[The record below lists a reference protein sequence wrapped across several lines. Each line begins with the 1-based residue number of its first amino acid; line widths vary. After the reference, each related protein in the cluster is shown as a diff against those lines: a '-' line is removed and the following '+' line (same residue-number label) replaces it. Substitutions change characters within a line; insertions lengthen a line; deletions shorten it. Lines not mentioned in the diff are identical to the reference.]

1 MAFGLFRKR
10 LPDMTATAA
19 APQAAQPAA
28 HSEPAAAVESDSAKE
43 ILELLELELGAM
55 IRQLERAA
63 NSVAGGAEATATTLA
78 AIRDRT
84 DALTGRTNAAQ
95 SNASTFAHAADKFT
109 QSALGIGAQVREAGK
124 LADEASAAAQEARA
138 NVDRLRESSAAI
150 GNVVNLIAQIA
161 RQTTLLALNST
172 IEAARAGAAG
182 RGFAVVATEVK
193 ALAVQ
198 TQGATEEITKK
209 IDALQRDAAGSADAV
224 HRISQAIEAIRP
236 VFETVNGAVAE
247 QNATTSEVSGNATSA
262 SQFII
267 SVGESAAE
275 IDAATKA
282 AESHGENVASA
293 GKAVTAFAQKLKS
306 RCAVLLRQNEH
317 DDRRKTERLPCHLKL
332 ETARGVLPVYEIA
345 MDGVLIGGADAGR
358 LASQAMIE
366 GTLEGVGACRLRVV
380 EQSKAGARAQFVNPD
395 AALREKIEDRLWSI
409 HEENTEFVTRAMEAG
424 NALTGIFEQAV
435 ARGEVKIE
443 DLFDTDYAEI
453 AGTNPQ
459 QYRTRYGLGRPR
471 AAVVPGSVSGKG
483 PALGVLRHG
492 RSQRLPAGAQQDLFA
507 SAAAGRCRVE
517 HSQQPQPA
525 DVQRSGGV
533 GCRAQPAL
541 VSGAELC
548 ARHGQRKYC
557 DDARDRRSDPR
568 AGPALGRISDGL
580 QALVRAQARRQRA
593 NHLLRPELEWECR
606 GEPAN
611 GSDWRTLK
619 TCPSYNL
626 QYWTPAPTERLPSG

>member
-10 LPDMTATAA
+10 LPDMAASAA

-28 HSEPAAAVESDSAKE
+28 NSEPAAAVEGDSAKE

-182 RGFAVVATEVK
+182 KGFAVVATEVK

-198 TQGATEEITKK
+198 TQGATEEITRK

-262 SQFII
+262 SEFIV

-282 AESHGENVASA
+282 AETHGENVASA

-306 RCAVLLRQNEH
+306 RCAVLLRQSEH

-332 ETARGVLPVYEIA
+332 ETARGVLPVYEIS
-345 MDGVLIGGADAGR
+345 MDGVLIGGADAG
-358 LASQAMIE
+358 LATQAMIE
-366 GTLEGVGACRLRVV
+366 GTLEDIGACRLRVV
-380 EQSKAGARAQFVNPD
+380 EQSRAGARAQFVNPD
-395 AALREKIEDRLWSI
+395 AALNEKIEDRLWSI

-435 ARGEVKIE
+435 ARGEVRID

-459 QYRTRYGLGRPR
+459 QYRTRYLDWADRALPPFQEAFLAKDPRMAFCAMVDRNGFLPVHNRIYSHPQRPGDVAWNTANSR
-471 AAVVPGSVSGKG
+471 N
-483 PALGVLRHG
+483 R
-492 RSQRLPAGAQQDLFA
+492 RIFNDPAGL
-507 SAAAGRCRVE
+507 AAAHNLR
-517 HSQQPQPA
+517 SYL
-525 DVQRSGGV
+525 VQS
-533 GCRAQPAL
+533 
-541 VSGAELC
+541 
-548 ARHGQRKYC
+548 Y
-557 DDARDRRSDPR
+557 ARDMGNGNTVMMREIDVPIRVQ
-568 AGPALGRISDGL
+568 GRHWG
-580 QALVRAQARRQRA
+580 
-593 NHLLRPELEWECR
+593 
-606 GEPAN
+606 GF
-611 GSDWRTLK
+611 RTAYKL
-619 TCPSYNL
+619 
-626 QYWTPAPTERLPSG
+626 

>member
-1 MAFGLFRKR
+1 MAFALFRKR
-10 LPDMTATAA
+10 LPDTPPPAV
-19 APQAAQPAA
+19 APQPAQSPANSTPAA
-28 HSEPAAAVESDSAKE
+28 TEGDSARE

-63 NSVAGGAEATATTLA
+63 NSVAGGAEATAVTLA
-78 AIRDRT
+78 DIRSRT

-198 TQGATEEITKK
+198 TQGATEEISRK

-236 VFETVNGAVAE
+236 VFDTVNGAVAE
-247 QNATTSEVSGNATSA
+247 QNATTSEVSGNAASA

-282 AESHGENVASA
+282 AETHGENVASA
-293 GKAVTAFAQKLKS
+293 GKAVTTFAQKLKS
-306 RCAVLLRQNEH
+306 RCAVLLKQSEH

-332 ETARGVLPVYEIA
+332 ETTRGVLQVYEIA

-358 LASQAMIE
+358 LAPQAIIE
-366 GTLEGVGACRLRVV
+366 GNLEGVGACRLRVI
-380 EQSKAGARAQFVNPD
+380 EQSKAGARTQFVSPN
-395 AALREKIEDRLWSI
+395 AVLSEKIEDKLWSI
-409 HEENTEFVTRAMEAG
+409 HEENTEFVSRAMEAG
-424 NALTGIFEQAV
+424 TALTRIFEQAV
-435 ARGEVKIE
+435 ARGEVRID
-443 DLFDTDYAEI
+443 DLFDTEYAEI
-453 AGTNPQ
+453 ASTNPQ
-459 QYRTRYGLGRPR
+459 QYRTKYLDWADRALPPFQEAFLVKEPRMAFCAMVDRNGFLPVHNKVYSHPQRPDD
-471 AAVVPGSVSGKG
+471 AAWNT
-483 PALGVLRHG
+483 ANCRN
-492 RSQRLPAGAQQDLFA
+492 RRIFNDPAGL
-507 SAAAGRCRVE
+507 AAARNL
-517 HSQQPQPA
+517 
-525 DVQRSGGV
+525 RSYLI
-533 GCRAQPAL
+533 Q
-541 VSGAELC
+541 S
-548 ARHGQRKYC
+548 Y
-557 DDARDRRSDPR
+557 ARDMGNGNTVMMREIDVPIRVQ
-568 AGPALGRISDGL
+568 GRHWG
-580 QALVRAQARRQRA
+580 
-593 NHLLRPELEWECR
+593 
-606 GEPAN
+606 GF
-611 GSDWRTLK
+611 RTAYKL
-619 TCPSYNL
+619 
-626 QYWTPAPTERLPSG
+626 